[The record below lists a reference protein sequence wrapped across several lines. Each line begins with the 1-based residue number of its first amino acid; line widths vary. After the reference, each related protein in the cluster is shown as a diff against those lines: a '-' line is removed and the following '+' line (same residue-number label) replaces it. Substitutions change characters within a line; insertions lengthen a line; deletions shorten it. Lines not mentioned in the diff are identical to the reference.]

1 MKEKLQIEVTKVKE
15 KLEIFLT
22 NTNNEIKISDKI
34 NKGIKN
40 LEKEEKNMIKIFVY
54 VSKIN
59 KNKKG
64 MNVIFQELMNSLKFN
79 YQENENNIKFEEFYF
94 NGAPISYIIEYKD
107 NTFIDYN
114 NIELSW
120 KINENII
127 NFDKI
132 KYKVEIKKEDKQF
145 SQAYEGQNQNC
156 IINNLKNDTNYD
168 IRICSNLNNVYGL
181 WSEVKT
187 IKTNKSIDSKI
198 LSNSEKKNEYLKKIY
213 EWSQYK
219 SMELLFRGTR
229 DGMNSRNFHE
239 KCDNKGP
246 NITLLRNDKGNI
258 MGGFS
263 PISWTCE
270 GDIIMK
276 KIALFLL

>member
-1 MKEKLQIEVTKVKE
+1 
-15 KLEIFLT
+15 
-22 NTNNEIKISDKI
+22 
-34 NKGIKN
+34 
-40 LEKEEKNMIKIFVY
+40 
-54 VSKIN
+54 
-59 KNKKG
+59 
-64 MNVIFQELMNSLKFN
+64 MNAIFQELMNCLKFN

>member
-1 MKEKLQIEVTKVKE
+1 MI
-15 KLEIFLT
+15 IILT
-22 NTNNEIKISDKI
+22 
-34 NKGIKN
+34 
-40 LEKEEKNMIKIFVY
+40 Y

-64 MNVIFQELMNSLKFN
+64 MNALFQELMNSLKFN
-79 YQENENNIKFEEFYF
+79 YHENENDIKFEEFYF
-94 NGAPISYIIEYKD
+94 NGAPIPYDIEYKD

-120 KINENII
+120 KINENIL
-127 NFDKI
+127 NFDQNKI
-132 KYKVEIKKEDKQF
+132 KYKVEIKKENEQF
-145 SQAYEGQNQNC
+145 TQAYEGQNKNC

-187 IKTNKSIDSKI
+187 IKTNVGSQI

-219 SMELLFRGTR
+219 NMELLFRGTR
-229 DGMNSRNFHE
+229 DGMNSKNFHE

-246 NITLLRNDKGNI
+246 TITLLRNDKGNI
-258 MGGFS
+258 M
-263 PISWTCE
+263 
-270 GDIIMK
+270 
-276 KIALFLL
+276 